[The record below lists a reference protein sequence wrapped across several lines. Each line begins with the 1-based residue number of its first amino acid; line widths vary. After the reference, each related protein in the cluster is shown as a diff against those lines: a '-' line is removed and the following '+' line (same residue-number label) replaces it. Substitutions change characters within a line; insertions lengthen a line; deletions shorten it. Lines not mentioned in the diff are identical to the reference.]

1 MVRRVDEVRRAEWQD
16 RFCRFRSS
24 GLSVQQ
30 FCAEEGVSVATFYVW
45 RKRLPDAQSHACMN
59 PAASFASVRLVGGGP
74 LIAWL
79 PGGTRLELPVH
90 NPAAIELV
98 LRVLIRVDGEQP
110 KTIIAPTPS
119 C

>member
-45 RKRLPDAQSHACMN
+45 RKRLPDAQSHARRN
-59 PAASFASVRLVGGGP
+59 PPASFASVRLVGGGP